1 LPDGRIAQRAFEIPT
16 TTCYAADKTGHAI
29 LHELVNNLRRYG
41 VQIYEWYVMRLIL
54 EDGGAKGIVMYRI
67 LDGQLA
73 VVRAKAVMFA
83 TGGYGRVYNT
93 TSTMPPQEMVWQ

>member
-1 LPDGRIAQRAFEIPT
+1 
-16 TTCYAADKTGHAI
+16 
-29 LHELVNNLRRYG
+29 
-41 VQIYEWYVMRLIL
+41 MRLIL
-54 EDGGAKGIVMYRI
+54 EGGAKGIVMYRI

-93 TSTMPPQEMVWQ
+93 SNDYASTVVWQ

>member
-1 LPDGRIAQRAFEIPT
+1 
-16 TTCYAADKTGHAI
+16 
-29 LHELVNNLRRYG
+29 
-41 VQIYEWYVMRLIL
+41 
-54 EDGGAKGIVMYRI
+54 MYRI

-93 TSTMPPQEMVWQ
+93 TSNDYASTGDGLAMTAIAAARGYGVCPVPSHWLISGGVLDFEAVRGEVLI

>member
-1 LPDGRIAQRAFEIPT
+1 
-16 TTCYAADKTGHAI
+16 
-29 LHELVNNLRRYG
+29 
-41 VQIYEWYVMRLIL
+41 MRLIL

-93 TSTMPPQEMVWQ
+93 TRMTMPPQEMVWQ

>member
-1 LPDGRIAQRAFEIPT
+1 VGLRA
-16 TTCYAADKTGHAI
+16 CD
-29 LHELVNNLRRYG
+29 
-41 VQIYEWYVMRLIL
+41 
-54 EDGGAKGIVMYRI
+54 RI

-93 TSTMPPQEMVWQ
+93 TSNDYASTGDGLAMTAIAGLPLGYGVCPVPSHYIRWGVLISEAVRGGVLI

>member
-1 LPDGRIAQRAFEIPT
+1 MPFCTNWSTI
-16 TTCYAADKTGHAI
+16 C
-29 LHELVNNLRRYG
+29 RYG
-41 VQIYEWYVMRLIL
+41 VQIYDEWYVMRLIL
-54 EDGGAKGIVMYRI
+54 EDGGAKGVVMYRI

-93 TSTMPPQEMVWQ
+93 TS

>member
-1 LPDGRIAQRAFEIPT
+1 
-16 TTCYAADKTGHAI
+16 
-29 LHELVNNLRRYG
+29 
-41 VQIYEWYVMRLIL
+41 
-54 EDGGAKGIVMYRI
+54 MYRI

-93 TSTMPPQEMVWQ
+93 TSNDYASTGMVWQ

>member
-1 LPDGRIAQRAFEIPT
+1 MVALPNVWRACPT
-16 TTCYAADKTGHAI
+16 APATRQTTGHAI

-41 VQIYEWYVMRLIL
+41 VQIYDEWYVMRLIL
-54 EDGGAKGIVMYRI
+54 EDGGAKGVVMYRI

-93 TSTMPPQEMVWQ
+93 TSMTMPPQGMVWQ